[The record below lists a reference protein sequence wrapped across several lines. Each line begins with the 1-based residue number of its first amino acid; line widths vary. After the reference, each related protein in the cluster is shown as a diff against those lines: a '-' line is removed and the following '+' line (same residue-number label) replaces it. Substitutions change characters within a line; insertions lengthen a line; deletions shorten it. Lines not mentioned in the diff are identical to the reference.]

1 MRISST
7 HARGSG
13 HHGRFP
19 GSFYSGG
26 PFWGD
31 SYYDPSP
38 NVIVVQPP
46 PAPVEHA
53 SPPIEERKSAAPLVI
68 EWQGDRYVR
77 LTSDSAGSSRSTQPD
92 YVVNNKPQPPEQHSA
107 RAIAPAEPR
116 TIIDPPPTTFI
127 FRDGHHEE
135 SSDYTIISGIIYA
148 RGDYWAS
155 GSWSKQI
162 PLAQLDLPAT
172 AKANQD
178 RGAPFRLPTAPNEVI
193 TRP

>member
-1 MRISST
+1 MRISSSP
-7 HARGSG
+7 AFGSK
-13 HHGRFP
+13 HHSRFP
-19 GSFYSGG
+19 GSFFTGE
-26 PFWGD
+26 PFWSD
-31 SYYDPSP
+31 AYYDPSP

-53 SPPIEERKSAAPLVI
+53 SAPIEEHKPATPLMI

-77 LTSDSAGSSRSTQPD
+77 RTSDSAGSSTTTQPD
-92 YVVNNKPQPPEQHSA
+92 YVANAKQQPYEKHSV

-116 TIIDPPPTTFI
+116 TTEAPPTLFV
-127 FRDGHHEE
+127 FRDGHQEE
-135 SSDYTIISGIIYA
+135 SSDYSIISGVIYA
-148 RGDYWAS
+148 RGNYWTS

-162 PLAQLDLPAT
+162 PLAQLDLPST
-172 AKANQD
+172 VKANQD